1 MKQSFQLPCICNLAC
16 LLGCISCSIYVRS
29 SPEPLCI
36 HSDLRLPSK
45 QNPFVKG
52 AENRINRKKT
62 FRQFKRNVLFSKFS
76 GKEQIKGTLLIWQ
89 IYRKSQLKTS
99 FNLLVA
105 TVSQLLNRNRSLS
118 EVGFFVV
125 IGAFL
130 VLFLVKPL
138 KVLYNIKYSKGGEK
152 KAAFITVPPT
162 L

>member
-89 IYRKSQLKTS
+89 IYRKTQLKTS

-105 TVSQLLNRNRSLS
+105 TVSQLLNRNKSVRGW
-118 EVGFFVV
+118 VFFV

-130 VLFLVKPL
+130 VLFFSQTIKSALQH
-138 KVLYNIKYSKGGEK
+138 KV
-152 KAAFITVPPT
+152 F
-162 L
+162 

>member
-1 MKQSFQLPCICNLAC
+1 M
-16 LLGCISCSIYVRS
+16 
-29 SPEPLCI
+29 
-36 HSDLRLPSK
+36 
-45 QNPFVKG
+45 
-52 AENRINRKKT
+52 
-62 FRQFKRNVLFSKFS
+62 FSKFS

-138 KVLYNIKYSKGGEK
+138 KVLYNIKYSKGGKK